1 MNAPPIKPKGSAVD
15 RRSGADR
22 RKEDKGPPGKH
33 DRRLTLES
41 RQPEVVEL
49 ELSNSAW
56 TALLESPP
64 KP

>member
-1 MNAPPIKPKGSAVD
+1 VKPPDAKAKASPVD
-15 RRSGADR
+15 RRSGVDR

-41 RQPEVVEL
+41 RQPEVVEI

-56 TALLESPP
+56 IALLETPT